1 MAVIKITK
9 QDSEQ
14 KVEGMAKNKVKEGP
28 EARTKRGK
36 KGKKARAHWGCP
48 KREKWMVKR
57 VLTGQR

>member
-28 EARTKRGK
+28 KAKEKRDK
-36 KGKKARAHWGCP
+36 KH
-48 KREKWMVKR
+48 
-57 VLTGQR
+57 LT